1 MTPSRRLGLLM
12 GLYFSQG
19 LPFGFFVQ
27 GMPVLMRE
35 EGISLEAIGLSSLL
49 AIPWAI
55 KFLWAPLVDRFSR
68 GRMGARRTWIVP
80 LQVVSAMVLIALA
93 WAEPTDGLSW
103 ILAGVFIINLL
114 AATQDIATDALA
126 VDVLPPAERGLGNG
140 VQVGGYRLGMIVGGG
155 VLLMWL
161 DVLGWR
167 WSFWLMGG
175 LLLLATVPVLLHREA
190 PAQRSERPAGWVDI
204 VDYFR
209 QPGAWVWALV
219 LVLYKSFDALAGPMV
234 KPMMVDFGFSK
245 GEIGAIVGVA
255 GSVAGLLGAL
265 AGGLG
270 VRPLGRR
277 RALLLFGIL
286 QVLAVGTYI
295 IPALGWRDP
304 LVFYVT
310 VSADAF
316 FGGMATTALFT
327 LMMDQCRPHRA
338 AVDYTT
344 QACII
349 VITTLGA
356 ATFSGI
362 SAAGLGYAGHF
373 ILTTLLSL
381 LGLLGVAR
389 LTRLQEV
396 T

>member
-1 MTPSRRLGLLM
+1 MTASGRLGLLM

-27 GMPVLMRE
+27 GLPVLMRE
-35 EGISLEAIGLSSLL
+35 EGISLKAIGFTSLL
-49 AIPWAI
+49 AIPWAL
-55 KFLWAPLVDRFSR
+55 KFLWAPLVDRYSG
-68 GRMGARRTWIVP
+68 GRLGARRTWIVP
-80 LQVVSAMVLIALA
+80 LQLVSALVLFALA
-93 WAEPTDGLSW
+93 WVEPEDGLAW
-103 ILAGVFIINLL
+103 VLAGVFLINLL

-140 VQVGGYRLGMIVGGG
+140 VQVGAYRLGMIIGGG

-175 LLLLATVPVLLHREA
+175 LLLLATVPVLMHREPPPEHA
-190 PAQRSERPAGWVDI
+190 AEPAGWRDI

-209 QPGAWVWALV
+209 QPGAWTWALI
-219 LVLYKSFDALAGPMV
+219 LVLYKCFDALASPMV
-234 KPMMVDFGFSK
+234 KPMMVDVGYSK

-255 GSVAGLLGAL
+255 GSVAGLLGAF

-277 RALLLFGIL
+277 RALLLFGVL
-286 QVLAVGTYI
+286 QVMAVGAYI
-295 IPALGWRDP
+295 APAAGWTDP
-304 LVFYVT
+304 AVFYAS

-327 LMMDQCRPHRA
+327 LMMDRCRPHRA

-344 QACII
+344 QACVV

-356 ATFSGI
+356 ASLSGI
-362 SAAGLGYAGHF
+362 SAGSLGYVGHF
-373 ILTTLLSL
+373 TLTTLLSL

-389 LTRLQEV
+389 LTRVMEV
-396 T
+396 P

>member
-1 MTPSRRLGLLM
+1 MTASGRLGLLM

-27 GMPVLMRE
+27 GLPVLMRE
-35 EGISLEAIGLSSLL
+35 DGISLEAIGLSSLL
-49 AIPWAI
+49 AIPWAV
-55 KFLWAPLVDRFSR
+55 KFLWAPLVDRYTG
-68 GRMGARRTWIVP
+68 GRLGARRTWIVP
-80 LQVVSAMVLIALA
+80 LQLISALVLIGLA
-93 WAEPTDGLSW
+93 WVQPKDGLGW

-140 VQVGGYRLGMIVGGG
+140 VQVGAYRLGMIIGGG

-190 PAQRSERPAGWVDI
+190 PPKPSAQPAGWTDI

-209 QPGAWVWALV
+209 QPGAWAWALV

-234 KPMMVDFGFSK
+234 KPMMVDFGYDK

-277 RALLLFGIL
+277 RALLGFGVL
-286 QVLAVGTYI
+286 QILAVGTYV

-304 LVFYVT
+304 AVFYVS

-344 QACII
+344 QACVV

-356 ATFSGI
+356 ATLSGV
-362 SAAGLGYAGHF
+362 SAACLGYLGHF
-373 ILTTLLSL
+373 ALTTLLSL

-389 LTRLQEV
+389 LTRTMEAS
-396 T
+396 